1 MTHRIVD
8 PRYMKI
14 QEWADTLCLD
24 LDEYAVIPQLSNP
37 DRWQD
42 WAAGLL
48 AIDVFINQ
56 AIPSPYGFDNWQDWA
71 AALVNVMN
79 GGR

>member
-42 WAAGLL
+42 WAAGL
-48 AIDVFINQ
+48 ISINGISQ
-56 AIPSPYGFDNWQDWA
+56 LNPPSPYQFNDWQEWA
-71 AALVNVMN
+71 YRFYQVLD
-79 GGR
+79 

>member
-8 PRYMKI
+8 PRGMELQY
-14 QEWADTLCLD
+14 WADTLCLD

-42 WAAGLL
+42 WAAGL
-48 AIDVFINQ
+48 VSINGISQ
-56 AIPSPYGFDNWQDWA
+56 LNPPSPYQFNDWREWA
-71 AALVNVMN
+71 IRFYQMLD
-79 GGR
+79 

>member
-8 PRYMKI
+8 PRGIDLQY
-14 QEWADTLCLD
+14 WADTLCLD

-42 WAAGLL
+42 WAAGL
-48 AIDVFINQ
+48 VGINGISQ
-56 AIPSPYGFDNWQDWA
+56 LNPPSPYQYTDWREW
-71 AALVNVMN
+71 ALRFYQMLD
-79 GGR
+79 